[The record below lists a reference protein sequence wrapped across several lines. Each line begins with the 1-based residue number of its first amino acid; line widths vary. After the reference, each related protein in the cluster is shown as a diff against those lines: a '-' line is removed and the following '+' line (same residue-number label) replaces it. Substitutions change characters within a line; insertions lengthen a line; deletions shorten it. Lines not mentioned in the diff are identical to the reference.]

1 MVDFVTAH
9 NRLMKAQR
17 EHPAATWP
25 EALIRQVEKRA
36 LVLEIHRAARQERG

>member
-9 NRLMKAQR
+9 DRLMRAQR

-36 LVLEIHRAARQERG
+36 MVLEIHRATRRNK